1 MMPQINKREGAMWMN
16 DGTRRRER
24 LLCRLMAAAGLVIAV
39 STASGQAV
47 YRCEIKGKVSYSHEP
62 CAEARA
68 PGTQLKQG
76 SDISRGVSRKADTP
90 KQGAM
95 VAPVP
100 ASNQPPAVS
109 AFRCDGRLHCS
120 QMTSCGEAKLF
131 LKHCPGV
138 KMDGDGDGVPCE
150 QQWCTG
156 G

>member
-1 MMPQINKREGAMWMN
+1 MWMN
-16 DGTRRRER
+16 DATNRRASM
-24 LLCRLMAAAGLVIAV
+24 LCRLVAAAGLVIAV

-62 CAEARA
+62 CAEAKA
-68 PGTQLKQG
+68 PATPPKQG
-76 SDISRGVSRKADTP
+76 SDTSRGVSRNADTP
-90 KQGAM
+90 HQGVM
-95 VAPVP
+95 GAPVP
-100 ASNQPPAVS
+100 ASNRPPAVS

-120 QMTSCGEAKLF
+120 QMTSCSEAKHF